1 MEEQYRHELKFLCGE
16 GQLRLLE
23 ERIRHICPPDSH
35 AGEDGRYAIRSLYFD
50 TCDDRCFY
58 ENEAGVDHREKY
70 RIRIYNGN
78 TDVIH
83 LERKET
89 LHGLK
94 RKETCLLSLQQCR
107 RLLDRIPVTGPMPEQ
122 DLLRRFLVEQRMQLL
137 MPKVIVEYVRTPYV
151 YAAGNVRIT
160 FDRNIRSSAETDRF
174 LEPQV
179 SGRCVM
185 AQDCHILEVKY
196 DEGLPGAVREL
207 LTAGQNLSSTS
218 FSKYYLCRKYSM
230 R

>member
-1 MEEQYRHELKFLCGE
+1 MEGQYRHELKFLCGE

-35 AGEDGRYAIRSLYFD
+35 VGGDGGYAIRSLYFD
-50 TCDDRCFY
+50 TYDDRCFY
-58 ENEAGVDHREKY
+58 ENEAGVDRRGKY

-78 TDVIH
+78 PEVIH

-94 RKETCLLSLQQCR
+94 RKEVCLLSSQQCR
-107 RLLDRIPVTGPMPEQ
+107 QLMTGRPVAGPLPEQ
-122 DLLRRFLVEQRMQLL
+122 ELLRRFLVEQRMRLL
-137 MPKVIVEYVRTPYV
+137 MPKVIVEYIRTPYV
-151 YAAGNVRIT
+151 YAAGNVRVT
-160 FDRNIRSSAETDRF
+160 FDRNIRSSAETGRF
-174 LEPQV
+174 LESRV
-179 SGRCVM
+179 SGRCIL

-196 DEGLPGAVREL
+196 DEGLPGAIREL
-207 LTAGQNLSSTS
+207 LAAGQTLSGTS